1 MNATPTRVLLLVENN
16 SYPRDFRVRREAE
29 ALRDAGCVVTV
40 VAPRDGDQSWYEG
53 VDGITVYRF
62 PAPPG
67 GRGLVT
73 YAFEFGYATLA
84 MLVLTAWI
92 SVRKGVDVIH
102 AANPPDTLFVAGA
115 AFKVFGKKFVYDQH
129 DLAPETYLSRFDR
142 PRENLVYRCLRLLE
156 GCSYRVADLVIVT
169 NESYRQVA
177 LTRGRKEPDTVFVVR
192 NGPPLSYRPAERHP
206 ALPES
211 GRHLIGYVGT
221 IGPQDGLDYWVRALR
236 HLVDELGRRD
246 VLAVIIGDGDAF
258 QSVQELARELKVD
271 GYVLFTGRLSEFE
284 ARRYL
289 SAVDI
294 CIQPDPLSPLNDKST
309 MNKLMEYMA
318 LGKPTVAFDLKE
330 TRYSAGEAAL
340 YVPPNDELGFA
351 KAVAWLLDR
360 PEERKR
366 MGDAGSRRVRDALAW
381 EYSALELL
389 RAYQRLLSTGR
400 NTRTAVAQVESPAVG
415 ALTQSQPEELAP
427 STGDHGIR
435 CS

>member
-1 MNATPTRVLLLVENN
+1 
-16 SYPRDFRVRREAE
+16 
-29 ALRDAGCVVTV
+29 
-40 VAPRDGDQSWYEG
+40 
-53 VDGITVYRF
+53 
-62 PAPPG
+62 
-67 GRGLVT
+67 
-73 YAFEFGYATLA
+73 
-84 MLVLTAWI
+84 
-92 SVRKGVDVIH
+92 
-102 AANPPDTLFVAGA
+102 
-115 AFKVFGKKFVYDQH
+115 
-129 DLAPETYLSRFDR
+129 
-142 PRENLVYRCLRLLE
+142 
-156 GCSYRVADLVIVT
+156 
-169 NESYRQVA
+169 
-177 LTRGRKEPDTVFVVR
+177 
-192 NGPPLSYRPAERHP
+192 
-206 ALPES
+206 LPES

-389 RAYQRLLSTGR
+389 RAYQPLRGPFPAATS
-400 NTRTAVAQVESPAVG
+400 AIAQVAAPAAD
-415 ALTQSQPEELAP
+415 ALAPREPEPLALHPEE
-427 STGDHGIR
+427 HGIR
-435 CS
+435 PS